1 MREGAE
7 GGWGAGARPP
17 ASCEREMPAAARRR
31 GTGGGQRRAGRRG
44 PGASGRDPWK
54 PSDVTGPRQPARA
67 AARFLPPPPAP
78 ATRPARRGPREP
90 RPGPAAFGHL
100 LPATPRTPPTGC
112 LPGPEPVRGG
122 SRGTCQL
129 CLPRGAGRGGGSGG
143 VRAGRRRT
151 GREGQKDAG
160 LLRGQ
165 MLWQKVGV
173 QQGDPR
179 TQSPLPAGKPGV
191 PSPTTLATHFGVP
204 VPSSLGLTLSPTRFV
219 LEGPSLQLP
228 RGLGVEAVGGERGSP
243 ASRGTGERLITLGSP
258 GMPGSQRPVR
268 CLGRGRPGPAALCP
282 RGPPFQQQAEVWGE
296 IVASESG
303 LLDPKRET
311 GAAPRGLGGASAKQT
326 ATVRGQG
333 AFKEGSLSSPRA
345 NSTCSLP
352 GDRLC
357 SEEAA

>member
-1 MREGAE
+1 MRVFFE
-7 GGWGAGARPP
+7 AR
-17 ASCEREMPAAARRR
+17 CC
-31 GTGGGQRRAGRRG
+31 GRRLECN
-44 PGASGRDPWK
+44 R
-54 PSDVTGPRQPARA
+54 VTRGHSLPCQPENRES
-67 AARFLPPPPAP
+67 LPPQPL
-78 ATRPARRGPREP
+78 RPTSESQ
-90 RPGPAAFGHL
+90 
-100 LPATPRTPPTGC
+100 C
-112 LPGPEPVRGG
+112 
-122 SRGTCQL
+122 
-129 CLPRGAGRGGGSGG
+129 
-143 VRAGRRRT
+143 
-151 GREGQKDAG
+151 
-160 LLRGQ
+160 
-165 MLWQKVGV
+165 
-173 QQGDPR
+173 
-179 TQSPLPAGKPGV
+179 
-191 PSPTTLATHFGVP
+191 P
-204 VPSSLGLTLSPTRFV
+204 VPWACLTPSPTRFV
-219 LEGPSLQLP
+219 LEGPSLRLP

-311 GAAPRGLGGASAKQT
+311 GAAPRGLRGASAKQT